1 MLGQIVEMGF
11 SVEQAKHAL
20 AKTTDGIDVQ
30 AALEMLLGGS
40 EGSGSGE
47 AGQGGIR
54 RGVEE
59 QQQGQPSA
67 RTRAPPKGSKERER
81 ERLERLR
88 RERERERDSSSPSGS
103 GDVVSDVQE
112 HADRLLSQASEI
124 GLSVLSKASAF
135 WKEGKERVVKV
146 YEERSVV
153 AAGTQKEKLDGR
165 PKWMTD
171 VDRGSRDNGDAHLR
185 YGEQTKNKQQ
195 QRVQTPQERILVEET
210 NLNLFDDVP
219 VDVRQAQQRLDR
231 QTSVPPSRP
240 SSVSATAPRPAT
252 RDRPLPTASQSSL
265 STVYRHKDAGT
276 SQFKLG
282 QYASAVESYTA
293 AINSLPQN
301 HLLLIPLLNNRALAR
316 MRIGEYKGA
325 GEDAGRVLG
334 IVLVVDEEVGVVDG
348 FDPNANGGGVGVQV
362 TPSSWH
368 PTIEPPSL
376 LAAAQQ
382 KSNESGW
389 KHPQGLGVDLVEGYV
404 KALRRRA
411 EASEGRERW
420 SEALKDWDVLSAGDG
435 GWIKDQVKKEGQ
447 RGSVRCRKMMVDID
461 AGSATTGGSS
471 LASTS
476 KPRPKPPIAKPRP
489 SAPTPPSVALRSL
502 QATTA
507 QAEAD
512 ENLKHQLKD
521 TIDAKLAAWRT
532 GKETNIRALLASL
545 DMVLWEEL
553 LKDVKLSGLHELV
566 TPAQV
571 KKGYVKAIAKVHPDK
586 VCQVLF
592 CFDQDD
598 GALMLRSSL

>member
-11 SVEQAKHAL
+11 SVEQAKQAL

-40 EGSGSGE
+40 EGSRSGE
-47 AGQGGIR
+47 GRQTGGR

-59 QQQGQPSA
+59 QQQQPPA
-67 RTRAPPKGSKERER
+67 RTRAPPKGFKERER

-88 RERERERDSSSPSGS
+88 QERERERDSSSPSGS

-124 GLSVLSKASAF
+124 GLTVLSKASAF

-153 AAGTQKEKLDGR
+153 AAGTQKERLDGR

-171 VDRGSRDNGDAHLR
+171 VDKGSRDNGDAHMR
-185 YGEQTKNKQQ
+185 YSEKTKNKQQ
-195 QRVQTPQERILVEET
+195 HRVQPPQDRILVEET
-210 NLNLFDDVP
+210 DLNLFDDVP
-219 VDVRQAQQRLDR
+219 VDVQQAQQRPNR
-231 QTSVPPSRP
+231 QPSVPPSGP
-240 SSVSATAPRPAT
+240 SSVSAAAPRPAT
-252 RDRPLPTASQSSL
+252 RDRPLPTASLSSL
-265 STVYRHKDAGT
+265 STVYKHKDAGT

-282 QYASAVESYTA
+282 QYAPAVESYTA

-316 MRIGEYKGA
+316 MKIGEYKGA

-334 IVLVVDEEVGVVDG
+334 IVLLVDEEVGVVDG
-348 FDPNANGGGVGVQV
+348 FDPNANGGVGVQV
-362 TPSSWH
+362 TSSSWH
-368 PTIEPPSL
+368 PSIEPPSL
-376 LAAAQQ
+376 LIAAQQ
-382 KSNESGW
+382 KSNESGL

-420 SEALKDWDVLSAGDG
+420 SEALKDWEVLSAGDG

-461 AGSATTGGSS
+461 TGSATTGGSS
-471 LASTS
+471 LAPTS
-476 KPRPKPPIAKPRP
+476 KPRPKPPIAKPKL
-489 SAPTPPSVALRSL
+489 SAPAPPSVALRSL

-545 DMVLWEEL
+545 DMVLWEEV

-586 VCQVLF
+586 VC
-592 CFDQDD
+592 
-598 GALMLRSSL
+598 